1 MLASQLAAAISAA
14 RTPAVLDALSKAV
27 WSGLAGGHLND
38 DQAQR
43 PQSPSRVGE
52 GSFGGP
58 HTDREP
64 ERPAG
69 TGWRSEPEGDLLLL
83 REEQTR
89 RPRGQTLFA
98 RARVQR
104 PPDRAASL
112 ARRRHLAA
120 SGPMPPALAAR
131 FTTGELAVLRIVAD
145 EVRDKGRCDRTYA
158 ELAARGG
165 VGRTTARNAVRTAG
179 RLGLLHIEERPR
191 PGRKHLANLVTL
203 TSREWKAWIDRR
215 PARPKQV
222 MSRPVSTRP
231 PRPLGLIGVKKPSTT
246 ARRF

>member
-14 RTPAVLDALSKAV
+14 RTTAVLDALAKAT
-27 WSGLAGGHLND
+27 WSSHSGGHLSD
-38 DQAQR
+38 DEAQAVAV
-43 PQSPSRVGE
+43 SIE
-52 GSFGGP
+52 
-58 HTDREP
+58 DRRREFR
-64 ERPAG
+64 RPAA
-69 TGWRSEPEGDLLLL
+69 
-83 REEQTR
+83 QTR
-89 RPRGQTLFA
+89 NRGDTTQEHATQVVHRTSPKGLGANRARGLTLFA

-158 ELAARGG
+158 ELAARAG
-165 VGRTTARNAVRTAG
+165 VGRTTARNAVRRAG
-179 RLGLLHIEERPR
+179 GLGLLHIEERPR
-191 PGRKHLANLVTL
+191 PGRKHLANVVRV
-203 TSREWKAWIDRR
+203 TSREWQAWIDRR
-215 PARPKQV
+215 PARPKEP
-222 MSRPVSTRP
+222 MSRLASSRS
-231 PRPLGLIGVKKPSTT
+231 PRPVGLIGVKKPSTT